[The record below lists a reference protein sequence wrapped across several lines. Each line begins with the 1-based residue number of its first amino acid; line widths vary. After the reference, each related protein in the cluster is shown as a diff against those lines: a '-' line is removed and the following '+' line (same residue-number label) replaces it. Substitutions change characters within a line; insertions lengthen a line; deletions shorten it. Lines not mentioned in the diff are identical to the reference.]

1 MHQLLSSFDEYLSLE
16 CGRSDGTVK
25 RYLAV
30 ARELTAFLKKS
41 VAGTELTA
49 ATASD
54 VRAFLRRAS
63 VTREGALSG
72 FVWNQKLAALRTL
85 YRFLVKFGHADD
97 NPTDDLHIMAVDAR
111 DRVPLTLTL
120 TEFAVLLTAIEARPE
135 PFRSRDRALALIAF
149 HCALRVQELHRLDL
163 AHLDFQHRLIV
174 NLRVKRKKFLVVPF
188 PTQALDALHRY
199 LAERAC
205 FHPSA
210 HEPALFVSERG
221 QRLSVRQMQELVSFY
236 GQSAGILRRISPHY
250 LRHSSATAHALRGTQ
265 PWDVQRLLGHE
276 SLSTT
281 ERYIHPLDS
290 LKAAVDALGQEL
302 DTVFTT
308 VSAVRV
314 SSAPRSGVSP
324 SADAS
329 LLTDGASAV
338 PLRWG
343 PSDATA

>member
-49 ATASD
+49 ATASE

-63 VTREGALSG
+63 ITREGALSG
-72 FVWNQKLAALRTL
+72 FVWNQKLAAVRTL
-85 YRFLVKFGHADD
+85 YRFLVKFDHADD

-111 DRVPLTLTL
+111 DRVPLTLT
-120 TEFAVLLTAIEARPE
+120 EFAVLLTAIEARPE
-135 PFRSRDRALALIAF
+135 PFRSRDLALALIAF

-188 PTQALDALHRY
+188 PPQALEALHRY
-199 LAERAC
+199 LAERAR
-205 FHPSA
+205 FQPSA

-236 GQSAGILRRISPHY
+236 GKSAGILRRISPHY

-302 DTVFTT
+302 DTVLTT
-308 VSAVRV
+308 VSAVSV

-324 SADAS
+324 SAGAS

-338 PLRWG
+338 PLSLG